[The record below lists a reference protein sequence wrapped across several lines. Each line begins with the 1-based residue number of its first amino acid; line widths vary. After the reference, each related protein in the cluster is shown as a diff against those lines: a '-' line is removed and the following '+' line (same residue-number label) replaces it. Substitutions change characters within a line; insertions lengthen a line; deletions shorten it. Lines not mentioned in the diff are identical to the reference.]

1 MDGDNII
8 RADFGGAPFPQFAD
22 MYEAVWGAVME
33 FGGQVPTL
41 GAIGVLRLIEHK
53 LLAEAL
59 GILEQNND

>member
-1 MDGDNII
+1 MENNVI
-8 RADFGGAPFPQFAD
+8 RADFGGAPFPQLGD
-22 MYEAVWGAVME
+22 MHEAVWNAVME

-59 GILEQNND
+59 GILEQDYD